1 MTTAVLYLRLSAIV
15 TDSTSIV
22 RQEADLRALADREG
36 WDVAHV
42 LVDEGISGRKTR
54 ANAVE
59 AVRMIAAAE
68 VDVLAVWSLDRFT
81 RQGWDGI
88 GELLK
93 ALDARKADS
102 DRGKGRPARFVAL
115 QNGLNSDHSSFRMI
129 AGVLSE
135 VARQEAENGAT
146 RIRSSIAH
154 RRKTDKY
161 TGGASVPYG
170 YRSVPA
176 DDGVGRVLIHDP
188 AEVAIVEEVSLRL
201 LRDVE
206 SLHAICRD
214 LQRRGIFTSKSAA
227 RRAYKEGSPTDCEDP
242 GTWRASTLRSMFSSD
257 LLLGRVVHHGEP
269 LRDERGL
276 PRSVWPPILDLATLS
291 ALRRRL
297 GTEPRTEGSEPQA
310 PRRTRA
316 VRLLSGLAFCAI
328 CGAKMHVT
336 SSSGKPVYGCPSNWN
351 RDVECPS
358 PKIGAEPTDELV
370 AEAFLSVAGEWPEVE
385 EVEES
390 DDATREAALAEVTAA
405 LRQASAAMID
415 DDADVA
421 ALGAR
426 IAELKAERAAINAR
440 PVSVGSTIRAT
451 GRTLREAWDA
461 EENIAIRRDTLENAV
476 EHVEIGPNTGRRGVF
491 DPSRVRIVWTS

>member
-1 MTTAVLYLRLSAIV
+1 MINAVLYLRLSSIV

-22 RQEADLRALADREG
+22 RQETDLRALAAREG
-36 WDVAHV
+36 WNVAHV

-59 AVRMIAAAE
+59 AVRMIADSE

-93 ALDARKADS
+93 ALDARKVDS

-146 RIRSSIAH
+146 RVRSSIAH
-154 RRKTDKY
+154 RKKTDKY

-176 DDGVGRVLIHDP
+176 PDGVGRVLVHDP
-188 AEVAIVEEVSLRL
+188 AEVAIVEEVALRL

-206 SLHAICRD
+206 SLHAICKD
-214 LQRRGIFTSKSAA
+214 LQRRGVYTSKSAA

-242 GTWRASTLRSMFSSD
+242 GVWRASTLRSMFSSD

-269 LRDERGL
+269 LRDEKGL
-276 PRSVWPPILDLATLS
+276 PRSVWPPILDLSTLS

-297 GTEPRTEGSEPQA
+297 GTERSEDDEPKA

-316 VRLLSGLAFCAI
+316 ARLLSGLAFCDL
-328 CGAKMHVT
+328 CGARMYVT
-336 SSSGKPVYGCPSNWN
+336 TASGKAVYSCASGWN
-351 RDVECPS
+351 READCPG
-358 PKIGAEPTDELV
+358 PKIGAEALDDFV
-370 AEAFLSVAGEWPEVE
+370 AEEFLSIAGDWPEVE
-385 EVEES
+385 EVAES
-390 DDATREAALAEVTAA
+390 DDATREAALGEISAA
-405 LRQASAAMID
+405 LRQATAAMMD

-426 IAELKAERAAINAR
+426 IAQLKAERAAVNAR
-440 PVSVGSTIRAT
+440 PVPVGSSLRAT
-451 GRTLREAWDA
+451 GRSLREAWNA
-461 EENIAIRRDTLENAV
+461 EENVALRRDSLENAI
-476 EHVEIGPNTGRRGVF
+476 EHVEIGPNSGRRGVF